1 MPTSF
6 YEGNDVDA
14 VETLQDKI
22 LRPNS
27 TKFVEV
33 DARSRTKGKVTF
45 RDVAVLY
52 GYRPK
57 DNRIWYLSPYEFVSE
72 WDVQL
77 LNYPTT
83 LEESCD
89 LKHHVNLTEIGT
101 AKLENK
107 EPGKKP
113 PELYPGVDYVVK
125 DGGDDW
131 LAFPDVPSTANI
143 RNAWIIQKRRRPRVP
158 TCLGSPV
165 PSKTNNAAERSAMLT
180 MAYFHPW
187 TLHANEEEG
196 EVVPYAGSLRTGEDT
211 WEDALKNMLDANI
224 ISQDSPRHVGIF

>member
-1 MPTSF
+1 M
-6 YEGNDVDA
+6 
-14 VETLQDKI
+14 
-22 LRPNS
+22 
-27 TKFVEV
+27 
-33 DARSRTKGKVTF
+33 
-45 RDVAVLY
+45 
-52 GYRPK
+52 
-57 DNRIWYLSPYEFVSE
+57 
-72 WDVQL
+72 QL

-89 LKHHVNLTEIGT
+89 PKHHVNLAEVGT
-101 AKLENK
+101 AKSENK

-143 RNAWIIQKRRRPRVP
+143 RNTWIIQKRRRPRVP
-158 TCLGSPV
+158 TFLGSPV

-180 MAYFHPW
+180 MAYFHLW

-211 WEDALKNMLDANI
+211 WEDALNK
-224 ISQDSPRHVGIF
+224 